1 MQNAPSTRIGWH
13 SYYAQRYNRTGN
25 PDAAV
30 MACWYYPLH
39 LAFDGDA

>member
-1 MQNAPSTRIGWH
+1 MKNAPATRLGWH
-13 SYYAQRYNRTGN
+13 SYYAQRYNRAGN

-30 MACWYYPLH
+30 MACWYYLLH

>member
-1 MQNAPSTRIGWH
+1 MKNAPTTRIGGH
-13 SYYAQRYNRTGN
+13 SYYAQRYNRTRN

-30 MACWYYPLH
+30 MACGYYLPH